1 MKCLAH
7 EEEPASDDGLERLRA
22 AIAKG
27 EAGEEISWTPGLM
40 DEISREAEA
49 RRWRGEQPNP
59 DVCP

>member
-1 MKCLAH
+1 MKRLAH

-22 AIAKG
+22 AIARG
-27 EAGEEISWTPGLM
+27 EVGEEIPWTPELM
-40 DEISREAEA
+40 DEISRQAEA